1 MKDLLE
7 IGWFSTGRD
16 EAAVDLLQTVAA
28 EILSGRLGCRIRYV
42 FSNRSPGEDEASDR
56 FLSCVRRLGLPLLT
70 FSSRSFK
77 PELWRDPL
85 TRQEWRLAF
94 DAEVERI
101 IRPYPVRVIVL
112 AGYMLVLGEELC
124 RRYPFLNLHP
134 ALPGG
139 PTGTWQEVIWQLLL
153 QEADQAGAMMHLVT
167 PELDRGPAVTYFS
180 FSLRGPGWDE
190 LWEEWR
196 ARRDRSLAFIQ
207 THGLGAAPGPEEK
220 LFWAVRREEARR
232 ELPLLILTLD
242 YLSRGEIAVYPDR
255 VVDREGRSLAGGYCL
270 TEAVEAWIAR
280 AGG

>member
-16 EAAVDLLQTVAA
+16 EAAVDLLETVAA

-42 FSNRSPGEDEASDR
+42 FCNRSPGEDEASDR
-56 FLSCVRRLGLPLLT
+56 FHACVERLGLPLLT

-77 PELWRDPL
+77 PELWRTDR
-85 TRQEWRLAF
+85 RQWRLAF

-101 IRPYPVRVIVL
+101 IRPYPVRVVVL

-139 PTGTWQEVIWQLLL
+139 PTGTWQEVIWRLLL
-153 QEADQAGAMMHLVT
+153 EEADQAGAMMHLVT

-180 FSLRGPGWDE
+180 FSLRGPEWDA

-196 ARRDRSLAFIQ
+196 ANRSRCLALIEA
-207 THGLGAAPGPEEK
+207 HGLGVTPGPEEK

-242 YLSRGEIAVYPDR
+242 YLSRGEIVVYPDR
-255 VVDREGRSLAGGYCL
+255 VVDQEGRDLAGGYCL
-270 TEAVEAWIAR
+270 TEAVEAWISETE
-280 AGG
+280 G